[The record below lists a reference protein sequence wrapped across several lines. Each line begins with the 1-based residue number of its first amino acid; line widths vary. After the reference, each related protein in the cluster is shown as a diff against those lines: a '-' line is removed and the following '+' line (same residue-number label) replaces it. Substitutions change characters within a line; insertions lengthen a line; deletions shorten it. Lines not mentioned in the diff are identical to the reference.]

1 MKLLLPVAALSFA
14 AFAASPA
21 LALDACN
28 IEGTPSVFGAN
39 NTMAFD
45 VSAQGCMH
53 GMRTQGTLNTS
64 EISQQ
69 AQHGTVKLTNKDT
82 WTYVP
87 TSGYVGP
94 DSFAITANGKSMEE
108 KPGTSVI
115 QMKVNVK

>member
-1 MKLLLPVAALSFA
+1 MKLLLPIA
-14 AFAASPA
+14 AFSLAAISAVPA

-53 GMRTQGTLNTS
+53 GMRTQGALDSS
-64 EISQQ
+64 EISQP

-94 DSFAITANGKSMEE
+94 DSFAITAKGKSMDA